1 MASPIKYNASFQQ
14 TKSLS
19 NETNQFN
26 NSLMKIAKPTSV
38 YFNNKLLEQ
47 QEQFN
52 KERDNNT
59 GKMLE
64 AVMNGT
70 TVPEFD
76 NYDPNR
82 FAKGKLDIDK
92 VQSAIDLNNIN
103 IKSKK
108 KSLSFADQNQEMKV
122 EKHNVDVQ
130 VQKHGM
136 DHKDRTH
143 SLNAA
148 NVGSQIATR
157 NSDLSMRKSEHNL
170 KVKQYNREQQA
181 DLAAMLASQAASTTE
196 VDKFS
201 DSKARDIVAAK
212 VRKRVAGLE
221 AYVEDTTRDL
231 EDQKANDR
239 SAILDHVMSLRDK
252 MVNET
257 DPVKS
262 QAYKQ
267 ELISY
272 DNAVQGLEEQY
283 DQEIESLEL
292 DKLDQL
298 NEIQDGAKKYYKD
311 LANKK
316 VSVSSTP
323 QQYANNLK
331 ELMNQVDDPIV
342 YKEIKREYEKASKE
356 AALISKGTRDS
367 QKEVLETTMKVE
379 KHNAEM
385 KKLNKESRSSNTKTT
400 GNAITANVAIK
411 KIFDIDDN
419 DTSLQSSMNK
429 VLISK
434 LKLYGVKPPYTQ
446 KVITESIERFG
457 MDKDSLMDQALKGS

>member
-19 NETNQFN
+19 DETNQFN

-92 VQSAIDLNNIN
+92 VQSNIDLNNIN
-103 IKSKK
+103 IKSKE
-108 KSLSFADQNQEMKV
+108 KSLSFADKNQEMKV

-136 DHKDRTH
+136 AHKDRTYN
-143 SLNAA
+143 LDAA
-148 NVGSQIATR
+148 NVGSQIAAR
-157 NSDLSMRKSEHNL
+157 NGNLSLRRAEYDLNVQKH
-170 KVKQYNREQQA
+170 NREEQA
-181 DLAAMLASQAASTTE
+181 DLSAMLASQSASTTE
-196 VDKFS
+196 VNKFS
-201 DSKARDIVAAK
+201 DGKAKDIVSK
-212 VRKRVAGLE
+212 QVRKKVNSLE
-221 AYVEDTTRDL
+221 SYVEDTTRDL
-231 EDQKANDR
+231 EYQKANDR
-239 SAILDHVMSLRDK
+239 SAILEHVMSLRDK

-257 DPVKS
+257 DPDKVQS
-262 QAYKQ
+262 YKQ
-267 ELISY
+267 ELIAYGNSIG
-272 DNAVQGLEEQY
+272 GLEQQY
-283 DQEIESLEL
+283 DKEIESLEL

-298 NEIQDGAKKYYKD
+298 NEIQDDAKKYYKN
-311 LANKK
+311 LTNKK

-331 ELMNQVDDPIV
+331 SLMNQVNDPTV
-342 YKEIKREYEKASKE
+342 YKEIKKEYEKASTE
-356 AALISKGTRDS
+356 AALIAKGTRDS

-385 KKLNKESRSSNTKTT
+385 KKLNKDIRSSNTKTT